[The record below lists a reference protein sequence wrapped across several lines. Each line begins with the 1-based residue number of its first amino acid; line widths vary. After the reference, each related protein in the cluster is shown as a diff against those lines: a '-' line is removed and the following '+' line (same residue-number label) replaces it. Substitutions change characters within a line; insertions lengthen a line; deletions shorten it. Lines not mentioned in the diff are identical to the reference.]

1 MKSTLSKAFIFTLGA
16 AVGSLVT
23 WKLVKT
29 KYEQIANEDIADVKE
44 YYAAKYGEN
53 SKETDEPE
61 AEEDEEDEEDEEFD
75 DYEAELKTNGYTS
88 AATEGVKAVAKQP
101 YVIAPEDFGDCGYD
115 METLYYYADGVLTDD
130 QGNQI
135 EDVDNVVGKSS
146 LNHFG
151 EYEDDSVHVRNE
163 RYKTDYE
170 ILRDEEKYSD
180 VINKNPHPTEDE

>member
-1 MKSTLSKAFIFTLGA
+1 MKNTLSKAFIFAVGA

-23 WKLVKT
+23 WKFVKT

-53 SKETDEPE
+53 SDAKSEDEPE
-61 AEEDEEDEEDEEFD
+61 EEDEEDEEFD
-75 DYEAELKTNGYTS
+75 EYEAELKANGYTS
-88 AATEGVKAVAKQP
+88 PATEGVKAVAKQP
-101 YVIAPEDFGDCGYD
+101 YVIAPEDFGDCDYD
-115 METLYYYADGVLTDD
+115 METLYYYDDGVLTDD
-130 QGNQI
+130 QGNRI
-135 EDVDNVVGKSS
+135 EDVDDVVGKSS

-151 EYEDDSVHVRNE
+151 EYEEDSVHVRNE

-170 ILRDEEKYSD
+170 ILRDPEKYSD

>member
-1 MKSTLSKAFIFTLGA
+1 MKCTLNNVFIFALGA
-16 AVGSLVT
+16 TVGSLVT
-23 WKLVKT
+23 WKFVKT

-44 YYAAKYGEN
+44 YYAAKYGEE
-53 SKETDEPE
+53 SKEN
-61 AEEDEEDEEDEEFD
+61 AKSEEDEAEDEEDEEFD

-88 AATEGVKAVAKQP
+88 AATEGVKAVSKKP
-101 YVIAPEDFGDCGYD
+101 YVIAPDEFGDCDYD

-130 QGNQI
+130 QGNRI

-180 VINKNPHPTEDE
+180 VINRNPHPTEDE